1 MTFCEVLKKSN
12 NKTTVLTL
20 EETEHLQAVEMLAVL
35 NIFDAVDRREAEQIF
50 KVNEVTRSHFRAQKQ
65 LQEIN

>member
-1 MTFCEVLKKSN
+1 MTFCEVLIKSN

-35 NIFDAVDRREAEQIF
+35 NIFDAVD
-50 KVNEVTRSHFRAQKQ
+50 
-65 LQEIN
+65 